1 MNDQTEHDAERF
13 LTALEEKVQELLVLS
28 KIPIS
33 NPTKLSFVDYKKFRE
48 KSDECLSFLVII
60 EGRISEVEGER
71 KDLLSEQFDK
81 LVVATWSVLM
91 EGSIGFLTVLS
102 ERAYLPVGTRH
113 VFEQELKTLSEAED
127 VMKENKNQKLLA
139 DNMAEKRAKAK
150 EILNVVI
157 ERAPALL
164 NVEDDLDEAIKSY
177 SEVDSTIDPDQES
190 DPEETLDDASTSELE
205 VISDDAASLEP
216 EVSPDGAVTSEPQA
230 TLDDAS
236 ISESEAT
243 SDDAASLEPEA
254 TLDDAS
260 TSEPGVSPDGAVSSE
275 EGLGSNL
282 NSELNNGNDPN
293 VDSTPGSDGE
303 ADQVNSSVAE
313 S

>member
-1 MNDQTEHDAERF
+1 MNNQTEHDAERF
-13 LTALEEKVQELLVLS
+13 LTALEEKIQELLVLS

-177 SEVDSTIDPDQES
+177 SEVVSTLDPDQES

-205 VISDDAASLEP
+205 AI
-216 EVSPDGAVTSEPQA
+216 
-230 TLDDAS
+230 
-236 ISESEAT
+236 

-260 TSEPGVSPDGAVSSE
+260 TSESEATSDDSSASEPGVSPDGAVSSE

-293 VDSTPGSDGE
+293 VDSIPGSDGE

>member
-177 SEVDSTIDPDQES
+177 SEVVSTLDLDQES
-190 DPEETLDDASTSELE
+190 DPEATLDDASTSELE
-205 VISDDAASLEP
+205 AI
-216 EVSPDGAVTSEPQA
+216 
-230 TLDDAS
+230 
-236 ISESEAT
+236 

-260 TSEPGVSPDGAVSSE
+260 TSESEATSDESSASEPGVSPDGAVSSE

-293 VDSTPGSDGE
+293 VDSIPGSDGE

>member
-13 LTALEEKVQELLVLS
+13 LTALEEKIQELIVLS

-177 SEVDSTIDPDQES
+177 SEVVSTLDPDQES
-190 DPEETLDDASTSELE
+190 DPEKTLDDASTSE
-205 VISDDAASLEP
+205 
-216 EVSPDGAVTSEPQA
+216 
-230 TLDDAS
+230 
-236 ISESEAT
+236 SEAI

-260 TSEPGVSPDGAVSSE
+260 TSESEATSDGAVSSEPEATLDDASTSESEATSDDASASEPGVSPDSAVSSE

-293 VDSTPGSDGE
+293 VDSIPGSDGE

>member
-13 LTALEEKVQELLVLS
+13 LTALEEKIQELLVLS

-164 NVEDDLDEAIKSY
+164 NVEDDLDKAIKSY
-177 SEVDSTIDPDQES
+177 SEVVSTLDPDQES
-190 DPEETLDDASTSELE
+190 DPEKTLDDASTSEL
-205 VISDDAASLEP
+205 
-216 EVSPDGAVTSEPQA
+216 
-230 TLDDAS
+230 
-236 ISESEAT
+236 EAT

-260 TSEPGVSPDGAVSSE
+260 TSESEAISDDAASLEPEATLDDASTSESEATSDDASASEPGVSPDGAVSSE

-282 NSELNNGNDPN
+282 NSELNNENNPN
-293 VDSTPGSDGE
+293 VDSIPGSDRE

>member
-1 MNDQTEHDAERF
+1 MRYHLRLVVLRVTRDIESKKIDGCNKLNDETEHDAERF
-13 LTALEEKVQELLVLS
+13 LTALEQKVQELLVLS

-33 NPTKLSFVDYKKFRE
+33 NPAKLSFVDYKKFRE

-177 SEVDSTIDPDQES
+177 SEVVSTLDPDQES

-205 VISDDAASLEP
+205 AISDDAAFLEP
-216 EVSPDGAVTSEPQA
+216 E
-230 TLDDAS
+230 
-236 ISESEAT
+236 
-243 SDDAASLEPEA
+243 
-254 TLDDAS
+254 
-260 TSEPGVSPDGAVSSE
+260 VSPDGAVSSE

-282 NSELNNGNDPN
+282 NSELNNENDPN
-293 VDSTPGSDGE
+293 VESISESDGE
-303 ADQVNSSVAE
+303 VNLVNSPVAE

>member
-1 MNDQTEHDAERF
+1 MNNQTEHDAERF
-13 LTALEEKVQELLVLS
+13 LTALEEKIQELLVLS

-177 SEVDSTIDPDQES
+177 SEVVSTLDPDQES

-205 VISDDAASLEP
+205 AI
-216 EVSPDGAVTSEPQA
+216 
-230 TLDDAS
+230 
-236 ISESEAT
+236 

-260 TSEPGVSPDGAVSSE
+260 TSESEATSDDSSASEPGVSPDGAISSE

-282 NSELNNGNDPN
+282 NSELNNKNDLN
-293 VDSTPGSDGE
+293 VDSIQGSDGE